1 MYPSHRAQQAAPL
14 RTSYLALRTSHV
26 LSLCT
31 GVVPIVDGFQVCP
44 GDMCVDLSRL
54 DIGVPQHHLDG
65 SQIGAALE
73 EVGGK

>member
-1 MYPSHRAQQAAPL
+1 M
-14 RTSYLALRTSHV
+14 
-26 LSLCT
+26 
-31 GVVPIVDGFQVCP
+31 G
-44 GDMCVDLSRL
+44 VDLRGR